1 MEPMPPAADP
11 SVFSGAPAAP
21 VAAGPP
27 GGGAG
32 PTPPPEPGS
41 VKGLLVAKVLTWL
54 VYAYV
59 IVAVVM
65 LTLYFF
71 LLLFNADPSA
81 SFAEWVYRSA
91 DRVMEPFR
99 GIFPTKEA
107 GNGSVLD
114 FAVLFAMLVYG
125 IVALLLHSLISWLDY
140 RVRLDRW
147 RAAHPGQ
154 VPPPR

>member
-1 MEPMPPAADP
+1 MEPMPPSAAP
-11 SVFSGAPAAP
+11 SVYSGTPAAP
-21 VAAGPP
+21 GGPGTP
-27 GGGAG
+27 A
-32 PTPPPEPGS
+32 PEPPPEPGA
-41 VKGLLVAKVLTWL
+41 VKGLKVAKVLTWL

>member
-1 MEPMPPAADP
+1 MEPMPPASP
-11 SVFSGAPAAP
+11 SSVYATPAGAAPEAPA
-21 VAAGPP
+21 
-27 GGGAG
+27 
-32 PTPPPEPGS
+32 PPPEPGS

-59 IVAVVM
+59 VVAVVM

-140 RVRLDRW
+140 RIRLDRW

>member
-1 MEPMPPAADP
+1 MEPMPPASSS
-11 SVFSGAPAAP
+11 SVYTTPDATAE
-21 VAAGPP
+21 AAGPAPDP
-27 GGGAG
+27 GA
-32 PTPPPEPGS
+32 

-71 LLLFNADPSA
+71 LLLFNADPTA

-140 RVRLDRW
+140 RIRLDRW

-154 VPPPR
+154 VPPPRR

>member
-1 MEPMPPAADP
+1 MEPMPPADP
-11 SVFSGAPAAP
+11 SSVYSTPSGAPQSGAAAP
-21 VAAGPP
+21 PP
-27 GGGAG
+27 DSGKV
-32 PTPPPEPGS
+32 T
-41 VKGLLVAKVLTWL
+41 GLRVAKVLTWL

-59 IVAVVM
+59 VVAVV
-65 LTLYFF
+65 LLALDFF

-81 SFAEWVYRSA
+81 AFAEWVYRSA

-107 GNGSVLD
+107 GNGSILD

-125 IVALLLHSLISWLDY
+125 IVALLLHSLVSWLDY
-140 RVRLDRW
+140 RIRLDRW
-147 RAAHPGQ
+147 RSAHPGQ

>member
-1 MEPMPPAADP
+1 ME
-11 SVFSGAPAAP
+11 
-21 VAAGPP
+21 
-27 GGGAG
+27 
-32 PTPPPEPGS
+32 PTPPAKSSS
-41 VKGLLVAKVLTWL
+41 VYATPASAPPSGASGPPPDSGRVTGLRVAKVLTWL

-59 IVAVVM
+59 VVAVV
-65 LTLYFF
+65 LLALDFF

-91 DRVMEPFR
+91 GRVMEPFR

-107 GNGSVLD
+107 GNGSILD

-125 IVALLLHSLISWLDY
+125 IVALLLHSLVSWLDY
-140 RVRLDRW
+140 RIRLDRW